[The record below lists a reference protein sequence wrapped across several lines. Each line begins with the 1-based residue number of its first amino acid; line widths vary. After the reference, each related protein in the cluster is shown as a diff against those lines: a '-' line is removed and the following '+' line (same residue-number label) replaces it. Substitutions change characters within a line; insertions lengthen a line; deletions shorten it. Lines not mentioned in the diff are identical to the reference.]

1 MTDQND
7 QTPSILDKV
16 IESKEET
23 EKSEFS
29 PQELI
34 SLLLR
39 KLTSKEADV
48 LKRRFGLN
56 DHDKQTLE
64 AIGNYYN
71 VTRERIRQIENLS
84 IKKIKSASNFGDL
97 IKNAEHVITTILS
110 QNGGICEQE
119 FLMKEIFPTGCTP
132 SNERAILFIL
142 SELLED
148 RFEKIPVDKKY
159 RLSWKSKHAQLE
171 FLDQVIDVIKEILDK
186 EEKPQSLE
194 NIFSL
199 FSKTEFYEKNKER
212 ITDKVLASYMDVSL
226 MIARNPFEEYGLSYW
241 GSVVPKRMND
251 KIFLVLKKEGKPMHF
266 VDIAK
271 KITEVFKKKAYPP
284 TVHNELILNKE
295 YVLVGR
301 GIYALTEWG
310 YKRGVVADVISEVL
324 KKADEP
330 LNRNEIVK
338 RVLEQRIV
346 KKNTIHLALTN
357 KKKFKKLPDGRYTI
371 TEIDEVSEVEPDTE
385 Q

>member
-1 MTDQND
+1 MND
-7 QTPSILDKV
+7 ENTQTPSILDKV

-23 EKSEFS
+23 EKSEFN

-39 KLTSKEADV
+39 KLTAKEADV

-56 DHDKQTLE
+56 EHEKQTLE
-64 AIGNYYN
+64 AIGNHYR

-84 IKKIKSASNFGDL
+84 IRKIKAAPDFPEL
-97 IKNAEHVITTILS
+97 IRNAEHVITKILD
-110 QNGGICEQE
+110 QNGGICEQD
-119 FLMKEIFPTGCTP
+119 FLMKEIFVTGHTP
-132 SNERAILFIL
+132 ANERAVLFIL
-142 SELLED
+142 SQLLED
-148 RFEKIPVDKKY
+148 RFEKVPGGKKY
-159 RLSWKSKHAQLE
+159 RPSWKMKLAQFD
-171 FLDQVIDVIKEILDK
+171 FLDQVIAVVSGLLEKEGKPLSLDR
-186 EEKPQSLE
+186 
-194 NIFSL
+194 IFAL
-199 FSKTEFYEKNKER
+199 FSETDFYDENSGKITE
-212 ITDKVLASYMDVSL
+212 DVLASYMEVSQAV
-226 MIARNPFEEYGLSYW
+226 ARNPFDEYGLASW

-271 KITEVFKKKAYPP
+271 RITEVFGKKAYPP

-310 YKRGVVADVISEVL
+310 YKRGVVADVISEIL
-324 KKADEP
+324 RKAGGP
-330 LNRNEIVK
+330 LTRDEIVK
-338 RVLEQRIV
+338 KVLEQRIV

-357 KKKFKKLPDGRYTI
+357 RKKFKKTPDGRYAPA
-371 TEIDEVSEVEPDTE
+371 EEAA
-385 Q
+385 